1 MNKKQLAM
9 GLFALGTSALPVTDK
24 IIKEAGNQEGASI
37 TSKAYVITGIYSGNY
52 HLQAGGT
59 LIGTAGRYR
68 PCFRIVM
75 WYSGRCYPGHWGL
88 I

>member
-59 LIGTAGRYR
+59 LIGTAGG
-68 PCFRIVM
+68 I
-75 WYSGRCYPGHWGL
+75 GL
-88 I
+88 ALGLLCGIQAAVTLAVGA

>member
-1 MNKKQLAM
+1 M

-59 LIGTAGRYR
+59 LIGTAGG
-68 PCFRIVM
+68 I
-75 WYSGRCYPGHWGL
+75 GL
-88 I
+88 ALGLLCVIQAAVTLAVGA